1 MEIVSDGSS
10 ELLLDDENEMSVLAV
25 GDDEEG
31 WIEGGAR
38 GKASG
43 FCFLRSHLRRDGSYY
58 RRLDPDVCHRPAKRW
73 RFFGIPVVRI
83 LRRTECGS
91 VAPTLVQQTGK

>member
-10 ELLLDDENEMSVLAV
+10 ELLLDNENEMSVLAV

-43 FCFLRSHLRRDGSYY
+43 FCFLRSHFTVEEKY
-58 RRLDPDVCHRPAKRW
+58 
-73 RFFGIPVVRI
+73 
-83 LRRTECGS
+83 
-91 VAPTLVQQTGK
+91 